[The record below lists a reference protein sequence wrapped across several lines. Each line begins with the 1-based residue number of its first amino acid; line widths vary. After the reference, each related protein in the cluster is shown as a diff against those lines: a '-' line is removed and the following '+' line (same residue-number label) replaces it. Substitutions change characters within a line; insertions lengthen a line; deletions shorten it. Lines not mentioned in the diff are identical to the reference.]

1 MQEYWTQPATYDPLE
16 FDTRFRP
23 ELLDLWLPHFIALA
37 GLAPQQRVLDLGCG
51 TGGFARA
58 IAQHLQAEVIGVDVA
73 AHLLRQATAHSPTL
87 PLRWVLSQAEAL
99 PLAAQTV
106 DRVLMS
112 LVLHQIVHRQQALQE
127 VYRVLRP
134 GGRVLVRTVAP
145 EVTFQAWVPFR
156 FFPTVAHVEAARL
169 PPIDV
174 ILTMCRQAGFHAL
187 HTHTVCRNAHV
198 DLHKVTEALRQRKR
212 PSYRLLTDAELENG
226 LRLIEQEWRVK
237 GGQWIDPKPHVFII
251 GVK

>member
-37 GLAPQQRVLDLGCG
+37 GLAAQQRVLDLGCG
-51 TGGFARA
+51 TGGFTRA
-58 IAQHLQAEVIGVDVA
+58 IAQRLQAEVIGVDVA
-73 AHLLRQATAHSPTL
+73 AHLLRHAAAHSSAL
-87 PLRWVLSQAEAL
+87 PLRWVLGQAEAL
-99 PLAAQTV
+99 PLADQTV

-134 GGRVLVRTVAP
+134 GGRVCVRTVAP
-145 EVTFQAWVPFR
+145 EVTLQAWVPFR
-156 FFPTVAHVEAARL
+156 FFPQVAHVEAARL
-169 PPIDV
+169 PTIDS
-174 ILTMCRQAGFHAL
+174 ILTLCRQAGFQAL
-187 HTHTVCRNAHV
+187 HTHTVCRNARV
-198 DLHKVTEALRQRKR
+198 DLHKVTEELRQRKR

-226 LRLIEQEWRVK
+226 LRLIEQEWRTR
-237 GGQWIDPKPHVFII
+237 GGQWIDPKPHVLIT